1 MIVKAID
8 TVDKKIYFT
17 KKLTATVKSGII
29 IKKIKKEIVK
39 CTNITTTNNNT
50 ELEVEDNLINDYTKA
65 HIYLTSDLEII
76 VPSVS
81 SDTEK
86 SISGNGAKLTI
97 NYQDNNI
104 QNIVVDTQGS
114 NYTTGD
120 ILKAT
125 NTNLNGYLEITLS
138 SLSINS
144 DGKIIKTET
153 SDFQH
158 YETMLS
164 NRNSRNILL
173 SGSMYDYYYE
183 RVINANNVIKK
194 QHYGFDAD
202 EISNFF
208 PDLVDYDDDY
218 YKSVDYVQM
227 VPIVCQGLKEL
238 SHKIDDE
245 VKKKKIIDSTV
256 TLSIHDSG
264 TVLLGSGEATTY
276 TLPKTSE
283 SKGVHFTF
291 TASSD
296 KEHIIQTNST
306 SETTL
311 NGQIMHASNG
321 NTFERLPLTSNQ
333 KITLQDTNIG
343 DRIELICD
351 GSTWIVTGWTNNSPL
366 LV

>member
-1 MIVKAID
+1 
-8 TVDKKIYFT
+8 
-17 KKLTATVKSGII
+17 
-29 IKKIKKEIVK
+29 
-39 CTNITTTNNNT
+39 
-50 ELEVEDNLINDYTKA
+50 
-65 HIYLTSDLEII
+65 
-76 VPSVS
+76 
-81 SDTEK
+81 
-86 SISGNGAKLTI
+86 GNGAKLTI

-138 SLSINS
+138 SLSIDS
-144 DGKIIKTET
+144 DGKIIKSQI
-153 SDFQH
+153 SDFKH
-158 YETMLS
+158 YDTMLS
-164 NRNSRNILL
+164 NRNSGNVIITHSWYEKYFNI
-173 SGSMYDYYYE
+173 
-183 RVINANNVIKK
+183 IKNADNEIKK
-194 QHYGFDAD
+194 QKYGFDAD

-208 PDLVDYDDDY
+208 PDLVHYDDDY

-264 TVLLGSGEATTY
+264 TVLLGSGEATAY

-291 TASSD
+291 T
-296 KEHIIQTNST
+296 
-306 SETTL
+306 
-311 NGQIMHASNG
+311 
-321 NTFERLPLTSNQ
+321 
-333 KITLQDTNIG
+333 
-343 DRIELICD
+343 
-351 GSTWIVTGWTNNSPL
+351 
-366 LV
+366 